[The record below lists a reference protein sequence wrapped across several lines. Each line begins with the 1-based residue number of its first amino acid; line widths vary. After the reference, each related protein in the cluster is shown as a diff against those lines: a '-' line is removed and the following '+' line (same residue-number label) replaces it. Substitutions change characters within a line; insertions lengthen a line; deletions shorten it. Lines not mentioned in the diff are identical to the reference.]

1 MNIRELERRSN
12 DQSLISQPFLGA
24 ITSQYHNPMNQRS
37 SKLLDLIFIW
47 IIIGLGAT
55 FVAPLIGSRGQNE
68 RLKASVEDVVS
79 TFRTARLEAISNFTV
94 IRIRFDPVAGSFILE
109 QNTGG
114 SWIGKEALH
123 TLPEGIQMKELNL
136 VGNTAEFYP
145 NSTCSP
151 GTITLKN
158 TQGKEKKIMLT
169 PATGRI
175 EVE

>member
-1 MNIRELERRSN
+1 
-12 DQSLISQPFLGA
+12 
-24 ITSQYHNPMNQRS
+24 MNQRS
-37 SKLLDLIFIW
+37 ITLLDLIVIW

-55 FVAPLIGSRGQNE
+55 FVIPLTCSWVKND

-79 TFRTARLEAISNFTV
+79 TLRIARVEAVSNRTV
-94 IRIRFDPVAGSFILE
+94 MRIHFDPVVGGFTLE

-123 TLPEGIQMKELNL
+123 MLPEGIQMKELNL

-151 GTITLKN
+151 GMITLKN
-158 TQGKEKKIMLT
+158 TKGKEKRIILT

-175 EVE
+175 NVE

>member
-1 MNIRELERRSN
+1 M
-12 DQSLISQPFLGA
+12 DQRG
-24 ITSQYHNPMNQRS
+24 IT
-37 SKLLDLIFIW
+37 LLDLIVIW

-55 FVAPLIGSRGQNE
+55 FVVPLASSRGQND

-79 TFRTARLEAISNFTV
+79 TFRAARVEAISNRRV
-94 IRIRFDPVAGSFILE
+94 IRIRFDPVTGSFTLE

-114 SWIGKEALH
+114 LWIGKKALH
-123 TLPEGIQMKELNL
+123 ILPEGIQVKELNL

-158 TQGKEKKIMLT
+158 TKGKEKRITFT

-175 EVE
+175 NVE